1 MSFDV
6 TYVVPLKW
14 NDTSET
20 AEMTDYLERLS
31 AHLDVIVVDG
41 SPLEVFEEHS
51 AAWSSFVKHVRPD
64 PDLRFLNGKVDGVTT
79 GVRAAGTEK
88 VIVADDDIRF
98 DEFALAR
105 MVELL
110 DAHDLVLGQSYLR
123 PTPWHAQW
131 ETARILLN
139 RAVGVQ
145 FSVSMGLRRSLF
157 LEMGGYDGDVMF
169 ENLELMRSMLYAG
182 ARIAAPADLFV
193 KHLAPDRKWF
203 WSQRVRQAYDDFTL
217 PGRMTLWLSL
227 APLTVRAIAKRRW
240 GGVAAAALGS
250 IVVAELG
257 RRRGGG
263 AAFYPPTAPLFAP
276 AWLAERALCSWAAV
290 WQRLVRGGIPYRD
303 GVIPRAATPRRELR
317 PRIEERVRR
326 ARGQ

>member
-1 MSFDV
+1 
-6 TYVVPLKW
+6 
-14 NDTSET
+14 
-20 AEMTDYLERLS
+20 
-31 AHLDVIVVDG
+31 
-41 SPLEVFEEHS
+41 
-51 AAWSSFVKHVRPD
+51 
-64 PDLRFLNGKVDGVTT
+64 
-79 GVRAAGTEK
+79 
-88 VIVADDDIRF
+88 
-98 DEFALAR
+98 

-145 FSVSMGLRRSLF
+145 FSVAMGLRRSLF

-227 APLTVRAIAKRRW
+227 APLTARAIAKRRW
-240 GGVAAAALGS
+240 GGVAAVALGS
-250 IVVAELG
+250 IAVAELG

-276 AWLAERALCSWAAV
+276 AWLAERGLCSWAAV